1 METKTYNGWAN
12 YETWNCNLW
21 LDNDGSME
29 YLVER
34 ATELRADDPDSAIYD
49 LAKEIESMI
58 DDANPIGNDVSMFS
72 DMLSAALREIDY
84 YEIAEHI
91 ISDLDPIEEEEE
103 EEEEEE
109 V

>member
-1 METKTYNGWAN
+1 METKSYNGWSN

-21 LDNDGSME
+21 LDNDGSVE
-29 YLVER
+29 YLIDR
-34 ATELRADDPDSAIYD
+34 ATELRADDPDSAVYD
-49 LAKEIESMI
+49 LAKEIEAMI
-58 DDANPIGNDVSMFS
+58 DDANPIGDQSSMFS
-72 DMLSAALREIDY
+72 DLLSAALREIDC

-103 EEEEEE
+103 EEE